1 MADGTQEFA
10 ASLVGAFAPLEREME
25 VLEGFKQHQAELSA
39 LIAEN
44 VIVPLELGK
53 VLYAE
58 DQSLGQLLGRRAID
72 QSQQGADF
80 GPSRK
85 LGHRQLAVRRGVE
98 NGAAFEGDG
107 AMCDPV
113 TQAPDSLEAGLAAC
127 PTPYLVCAPC
137 DSPFLPPDLVSRLA
151 DTLTAAKASVA
162 VARTGDR
169 LHPVFSLMRTD
180 ELPDLQ
186 AFMRAGGRRFE
197 SWLQRLKWV
206 PCPFDDAPEAFA
218 NINTPEELRAH
229 EAGDPPR

>member
-1 MADGTQEFA
+1 MKP
-10 ASLVGAFAPLEREME
+10 AS
-25 VLEGFKQHQAELSA
+25 KQTITG
-39 LIAEN
+39 LILA
-44 VIVPLELGK
+44 G
-53 VLYAE
+53 
-58 DQSLGQLLGRRAID
+58 GRGRRMGSID
-72 QSQQGADF
+72 KGLAPFDGRPLIDHVIERLAPQVDRLLVNANRNLEHYACFGSPVIADRIDGF
-80 GPSRK
+80 AGP
-85 LGHRQLAVRRGVE
+85 LAG
-98 NGAAFEGDG
+98 
-107 AMCDPV
+107 
-113 TQAPDSLEAGLAAC
+113 LEAGLAAC

-197 SWLQRLKWV
+197 NWLQRLKWV
-206 PCPFDDAPEAFA
+206 PCPFDDAPDAFA